1 MKKITKNIL
10 VSISLKM
17 EGIDGTFLDESDELA
32 YVHGSYGQIFQALED
47 ELDGKSVGDNFN
59 LLLSPDQAFGEFKES
74 LVVREPL
81 SELFEDI
88 AVGMEL
94 DGEEE
99 GIIWVVEDI
108 KDGFATLNANHELAG
123 VALRVSGKVLG
134 LEQLSDEGV
143 QEILNMDH
151 VH

>member
-1 MKKITKNIL
+1 MEKITKNTL

-17 EGIDGTFLDESDELA
+17 EGKDGSFLDESDELTYA
-32 YVHGSYGQIFQALED
+32 HGSYGQIFQALED
-47 ELDGKSVGDNFN
+47 ELEGKSIGDYFN
-59 LLLSPDQAFGEFKES
+59 LLLNPNQAFGEFKES
-74 LVVREPL
+74 LMVREPL

-99 GIIWVVEDI
+99 GIIWIVEDI
-108 KDGFATLNANHELAG
+108 EDGFATLNANHELAG
-123 VALRVSGKVLG
+123 VTLRISGKVLG

-143 QEILNMDH
+143 QEILNMEHDH
-151 VH
+151 